1 MTETT
6 HRSMTDSV
14 LQPSDTDPEADRFA
28 VHRPARVHPRP
39 VPAGEVVVAP
49 PPLRRGGAAGW
60 FPALFPLLGSAG
72 SLLLLS
78 SAVQRRRWLILLVVA
93 SLLLSLCAGL
103 APWLRHRRSA
113 HRERARYLDH
123 LDEVARSLE
132 RVAAAQHTAAEYLY
146 PDLPGILALAAPGG
160 RLWER
165 RPTNEDFLAVRLG
178 RGAVPLA
185 APVRL
190 DRGHDPL
197 AERDPFLLAA
207 AEDLVRRGSRLGA
220 SPVVVP
226 LRRAGVLALTGPRA
240 PARALVR
247 FVLAQVATFHAP
259 EDLHILLAC
268 PPADAPV
275 WEWLKWLPHVRD
287 RAAEPG
293 PAVPGSLLATTAEQ
307 LRAHLKRELHSR
319 LAASPGPHALAS
331 PVSGTAGPPNGVAHL
346 LVIIDGFSPRGHL
359 GRLPPLSGLLE
370 RAAEL
375 GATVLCLVDRHAD
388 EPAELRVRIRLDGAG
403 GMVLEETGPG
413 GAVGR
418 ARADAADG
426 APCEALARRLAPL
439 RLARSQARG
448 RAAPG
453 GPVRL
458 LELLGVGEA
467 AAIDPAKT
475 WRSRPRASL
484 LRVPIGRRGARDQGT
499 LADSLVLDL
508 KEAAEGGMGPHG
520 LLIGATGS
528 GKSELLRTIVAGLA
542 ISHPPE
548 LLSFVLVDFK
558 GGAAFAG
565 LDALPHTAGSI
576 TNLSSD
582 LALVD
587 RVRAALQGEQ
597 ERRQRVLR
605 GAGNLDGIAQYH
617 ARRAVD
623 PSLRP
628 LPYLLLVVDEFGE
641 LLAARP
647 EFLDVFTA
655 IGRVGRSLGMHLL
668 LASQRLDEGRIRG
681 LESHLRYRVCLRT
694 FAAADSVAV
703 LGTTDAHRLPPSP
716 GGGWLKVDSDPPQRF
731 EGAVVSVATG
741 GHGTVALATGPGRQ
755 TPTPAPA
762 ILPFEP
768 VGPAAAGSSPP
779 VPDAERCHGL
789 GDTDGDA
796 VVAALS
802 GAALSGA
809 ALSGAD
815 RPGGRAC
822 RVWLPPLA
830 SAISLDE
837 VLAQVPHLSGV
848 GPRPGA
854 EGWLRVPVVVVDR
867 PLEQAQEP
875 LMLDFGGAAGHL
887 AIVGAPRS
895 GKSTLLATVTA
906 AFALTHAPDALQLY
920 CIDLG
925 GGLLHQLAGLPH
937 VGAVCG
943 RGDREEAR
951 HLVHQL
957 RGLVAMRESG
967 LVAMREGGFR
977 NRGARPRVP
986 GPGEHPRDPPPGDGG
1001 YGEVLLLVDNWARLR
1016 QELEDLELEI
1026 EALAATGL
1034 QHGVHLVVT
1043 ANRWADLRLALRD
1056 NLGGRLELRLND
1068 PLDSAI
1074 GRVAEQRALPDD
1086 RPGRG
1091 LTSAGLQFQVA
1102 LPVVGAAVPECGG
1115 DRWLAN
1121 ASGEL
1126 ARRALRSPGG
1136 AMAPALRMLPTA
1148 VSLSDLPAS
1157 GGVSPGGVPLG
1168 LHEYR
1173 LEPVWVDLLSG
1184 PPHFLVLGDAECGKT
1199 SVLRCL
1205 AGGLSARHPPDEV
1218 RLVVVDC
1225 RRTLVDLSELPHC
1238 AVYACTPAMAAGA
1251 VAHLRSVL
1259 EQRAPWRQAVSP
1271 RGWGGPRHVLVV
1283 DDYHLVAGTSGNPL
1297 EPLLDLIAQGHEV
1310 GLHVL
1315 LACAAAGAAR
1325 AAFDPFLRRLH
1336 DVGSPGL
1343 MMSGDPRDGPLLG
1356 GRTAV
1361 PLPPGRGVLVRRRG
1375 VSGLIQVA
1383 WTPPPATATTLRVP
1397 PTVT

>member
-1 MTETT
+1 M
-6 HRSMTDSV
+6 
-14 LQPSDTDPEADRFA
+14 
-28 VHRPARVHPRP
+28 
-39 VPAGEVVVAP
+39 
-49 PPLRRGGAAGW
+49 
-60 FPALFPLLGSAG
+60 
-72 SLLLLS
+72 
-78 SAVQRRRWLILLVVA
+78 
-93 SLLLSLCAGL
+93 
-103 APWLRHRRSA
+103 
-113 HRERARYLDH
+113 
-123 LDEVARSLE
+123 
-132 RVAAAQHTAAEYLY
+132 
-146 PDLPGILALAAPGG
+146 
-160 RLWER
+160 
-165 RPTNEDFLAVRLG
+165 
-178 RGAVPLA
+178 
-185 APVRL
+185 
-190 DRGHDPL
+190 
-197 AERDPFLLAA
+197 
-207 AEDLVRRGSRLGA
+207 
-220 SPVVVP
+220 
-226 LRRAGVLALTGPRA
+226 
-240 PARALVR
+240 
-247 FVLAQVATFHAP
+247 
-259 EDLHILLAC
+259 
-268 PPADAPV
+268 
-275 WEWLKWLPHVRD
+275 
-287 RAAEPG
+287 
-293 PAVPGSLLATTAEQ
+293 
-307 LRAHLKRELHSR
+307 
-319 LAASPGPHALAS
+319 
-331 PVSGTAGPPNGVAHL
+331 
-346 LVIIDGFSPRGHL
+346 
-359 GRLPPLSGLLE
+359 
-370 RAAEL
+370 
-375 GATVLCLVDRHAD
+375 
-388 EPAELRVRIRLDGAG
+388 
-403 GMVLEETGPG
+403 
-413 GAVGR
+413 
-418 ARADAADG
+418 
-426 APCEALARRLAPL
+426 
-439 RLARSQARG
+439 
-448 RAAPG
+448 
-453 GPVRL
+453 
-458 LELLGVGEA
+458 
-467 AAIDPAKT
+467 
-475 WRSRPRASL
+475 
-484 LRVPIGRRGARDQGT
+484 
-499 LADSLVLDL
+499 
-508 KEAAEGGMGPHG
+508 
-520 LLIGATGS
+520 
-528 GKSELLRTIVAGLA
+528 
-542 ISHPPE
+542 
-548 LLSFVLVDFK
+548 
-558 GGAAFAG
+558 
-565 LDALPHTAGSI
+565 
-576 TNLSSD
+576 
-582 LALVD
+582 
-587 RVRAALQGEQ
+587 
-597 ERRQRVLR
+597 
-605 GAGNLDGIAQYH
+605 
-617 ARRAVD
+617 
-623 PSLRP
+623 
-628 LPYLLLVVDEFGE
+628 
-641 LLAARP
+641 
-647 EFLDVFTA
+647 
-655 IGRVGRSLGMHLL
+655 
-668 LASQRLDEGRIRG
+668 
-681 LESHLRYRVCLRT
+681 
-694 FAAADSVAV
+694 
-703 LGTTDAHRLPPSP
+703 
-716 GGGWLKVDSDPPQRF
+716 
-731 EGAVVSVATG
+731 VSVATG
-741 GHGTVALATGPGRQ
+741 GHGTVAPATGPGRQ

-822 RVWLPPLA
+822 RVWLPPLT

-854 EGWLRVPVVVVDR
+854 EGWLRVPVGVVDR

-977 NRGARPRVP
+977 DRGARPRVP

-1016 QELEDLELEI
+1016 QELEDLEPEI

-1297 EPLLDLIAQGHEV
+1297 EPLLDLIAQGREV

-1383 WTPPPATATTLRVP
+1383 WTPPPATATTLRSHP
-1397 PTVT
+1397 P